1 MKLVRK
7 TDTERWLADIR
18 DIVRDLNLAQV
29 NIPLKMTEEELKE
42 FEKYVDK
49 LKSLK
54 IQYSATLRDRKDD
67 IASQKR
73 LAKFSK

>member
-7 TDTERWLADIR
+7 ADAERWLADIR
-18 DIVRDLNLAQV
+18 DIVRDLNLAQA
-29 NIPLKMTEEELKE
+29 NIPPKMTEEELKE

-54 IQYSATLRDRKDD
+54 IQYAAILRDRKDD

>member
-7 TDTERWLADIR
+7 TDSERWLADIR

-29 NIPLKMTEEELKE
+29 NSPPKMTEEELKE

-54 IQYSATLRDRKDD
+54 IQYSAILRDRKDD
-67 IASQKR
+67 ITSQKR

>member
-7 TDTERWLADIR
+7 TDSERWLADIR

-29 NIPLKMTEEELKE
+29 NIPPKMTEEELKE

-54 IQYSATLRDRKDD
+54 IQYSAILRDRKDD
-67 IASQKR
+67 ITSQKR

>member
-7 TDTERWLADIR
+7 TDAASWLADIR

>member
-7 TDTERWLADIR
+7 TDTASWLADIR
-18 DIVRDLNLAQV
+18 DILRDLNLAQV
-29 NIPLKMTEEELKE
+29 NIPPKMTEEELKE

-54 IQYSATLRDRKDD
+54 ILYSATLRDRKDD